1 MEKVTKEQIEAW
13 KEKHGE
19 VFLLEVA
26 DKKAYIRSPKRKELS
41 ASATVGANDAMKTNE
56 FLLKACW
63 LEGDKEIQEVDSYF
77 LGAVSQLEQII
88 EVKQATIKKL

>member
-13 KEKHGE
+13 KAKHGN
-19 VFLLEVA
+19 VFLLEVE

-41 ASATVGANDAMKTNE
+41 ASTTIGANDGLKANE
-56 FLLKACW
+56 FLLKVCW
-63 LEGDKEIQEVDSYF
+63 LAGDEELKTIDSYF

-88 EVKQATIKKL
+88 EIKQASIKKL